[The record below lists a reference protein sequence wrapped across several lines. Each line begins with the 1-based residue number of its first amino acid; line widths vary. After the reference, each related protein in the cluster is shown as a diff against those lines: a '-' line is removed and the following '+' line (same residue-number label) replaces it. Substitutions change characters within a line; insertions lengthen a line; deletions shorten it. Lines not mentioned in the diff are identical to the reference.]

1 MLCGMVVATS
11 RYRYRRFTVNG
22 GGVSRGRRARAH
34 PERTIIHTR
43 EHTPNEHGGAA
54 RMTSTK
60 FGTGRWTLRRR
71 RRSTAVGPRRRRAKT
86 TVKSC
91 YPLARLAASSGNAPA
106 SSPSPWPAPRH
117 PKAAGSTPHFM
128 VRRARA

>member
-1 MLCGMVVATS
+1 MLCGMVVAIS
-11 RYRYRRFTVNG
+11 RYRYRLFTVNG

-54 RMTSTK
+54 RMT
-60 FGTGRWTLRRR
+60 
-71 RRSTAVGPRRRRAKT
+71 STAVGPRRRRAKT